1 MCLIIISYQQNQD
14 FPLIVAANR
23 DEFYARPTAP
33 LDWWADAPQILG
45 GADLSLAISV
55 RAKTGIVPGADSDHP
70 WPRGAWLGTNR
81 QGRFAAITNFR
92 EPGKD
97 RKDASSRGLI
107 VRRYLEGSVS
117 TADFARELVETAG
130 HYNGF
135 NLLFGTKDE
144 LWYYGNRSGEPPTPV
159 SPGLH
164 VLSNALLDTPWPKT
178 LHAAEKFQALR
189 ENPPDA
195 QSVFDLLA
203 DSTQAGKGE
212 VQRTGL
218 PLKYEIALSSIFIA
232 QKFRRG
238 WFFRRVGYGTRASSY
253 LTFSRAGE
261 ITFHERTWIN
271 GKPVGD
277 RNFRFMSAT
286 D

>member
-1 MCLIIISYQQNQD
+1 MCLIIVSYRQNQD

-23 DEFYARPTAP
+23 DEFYARPTAAI
-33 LDWWADAPQILG
+33 DWWTDALQILG
-45 GADLSLAISV
+45 GSDISQN
-55 RAKTGIVPGADSDHP
+55 IH
-70 WPRGAWLGTNR
+70 GAWLGTNR

-97 RKDASSRGLI
+97 RKDAASRGLI
-107 VRRYLEGSVS
+107 VRRYLEGGVS
-117 TADFARELVETAG
+117 TADFVRELVETAG
-130 HYNGF
+130 NFNGF

-144 LWYYGNRSGEPPTPV
+144 LWYYGNRSGERPAPV

-178 LHAAEKFQALR
+178 LRAAEKFHALR
-189 ENPPDA
+189 GNPPAA
-195 QSVFDLLA
+195 QHVFDLLA
-203 DSTQAGKGE
+203 DSTQADADD

-218 PLKYEIALSSIFIA
+218 PLNYEIALSSIFIA

-253 LTFSRAGE
+253 LTFSRTNE

-271 GKPVGD
+271 GKPAGD
-277 RNFRFMSAT
+277 RDFRFMSEA

>member
-1 MCLIIISYQQNQD
+1 MRQCLIFVCLIIISYQQNQD

-23 DEFYARPTAP
+23 DEFYARPTAA
-33 LDWWADAPQILG
+33 LDWWANSPQILG
-45 GADLSLAISV
+45 GADISQS
-55 RAKTGIVPGADSDHP
+55 I
-70 WPRGAWLGTNR
+70 RGAWLGTNR
-81 QGRFAAITNFR
+81 HGRFAAITNFR
-92 EPGKD
+92 DPGKD
-97 RKDASSRGLI
+97 RKDAASRGLT
-107 VRRYLEGSVS
+107 VRRYLEGGVS
-117 TADFARELVETAG
+117 TADFVLELVETASQ
-130 HYNGF
+130 YNGF

-144 LWYYGNRSGEPPTPV
+144 LWYYGNRSGEPPTQV

-203 DSTQAGKGE
+203 DRTQAGKSE

-232 QKFRRG
+232 QKFRRR
-238 WFFRRVGYGTRASSY
+238 WFFRSVGYGTRASSY

-271 GKPVGD
+271 GKPAGD
-277 RNFRFMSAT
+277 KAFRFMSEA